1 MYGGLFQTSEG
12 AGVRKERRSGK
23 KNKRNKEETSRPAA
37 MKPLFTGHQLL
48 LSSQNISWLEPATR
62 EHVLPKDSYIA

>member
-1 MYGGLFQTSEG
+1 MNVQQMTSSCMEAYFRRAKEQASEG

-23 KNKRNKEETSRPAA
+23 KNKRTTEETSRPAA

-48 LSSQNISWLEPATR
+48 LSSQNIS
-62 EHVLPKDSYIA
+62 